1 MLGFD
6 IQTSAIW
13 MSELQ
18 AERMVYDEDRN
29 LLALED
35 EVLKDRYIFLVLII
49 KDRSIIS
56 DGIVATGVH
65 IYWLYI

>member
-1 MLGFD
+1 MLDSSFHVTEQENYTNRLYLMSDEAPFD

-29 LLALED
+29 LLALEK
-35 EVLKDRYIFLVLII
+35 EK
-49 KDRSIIS
+49 
-56 DGIVATGVH
+56 GM
-65 IYWLYI
+65 